1 MLFRYAEHSQDGQL
15 VPENTHHPM
24 TSDVHLA
31 GPTRAGGSGSSD
43 ATTHSLLTVSGA
55 SFDYHGIPAL
65 VDVSVTV
72 EPGEAVAIV
81 GPNGAGKTTLAKVI
95 GGALRPRQGIVTLA
109 GEQISGLP
117 ASQVPRHGIGIVL
130 EGRHVFPEQSVRTN
144 LELGAYWRRI
154 KRDELTRD
162 MERVLE
168 LFPDLRRAATTPAG
182 DLSGGQQQ
190 MLAVGRALMGSPKLL
205 LLDEPSMGLSPK
217 LASELFGVLAALR
230 DSGLAILLIEQNA
243 RLALELCQRAYLL
256 QYGQVALEGR
266 VDELRSMELI
276 QRIYLGRDVQTPTS
290 PTN

>member
-1 MLFRYAEHSQDGQL
+1 
-15 VPENTHHPM
+15 M
-24 TSDVHLA
+24 TSDVQRA
-31 GPTRAGGSGSSD
+31 GPAPAGERRPSG
-43 ATTHSLLTVSGA
+43 AMTHSLLTVSDL

-95 GGALRPRQGIVTLA
+95 GGVLCPRQGVVMLA

-117 ASQVPRHGIGIVL
+117 ASHVPRRGVGIVL

-144 LELGAYWRRI
+144 LELGAYWRSI
-154 KRDELTRD
+154 KRDELARD
-162 MERVLE
+162 MEQVLE
-168 LFPDLRRAATTPAG
+168 LFPDLRRSATMPAG

-217 LASELFGVLAALR
+217 LASELFGVLASLR

-276 QRIYLGRDVQTPTS
+276 QRIYLGRDIQTRTPT
-290 PTN
+290 TD